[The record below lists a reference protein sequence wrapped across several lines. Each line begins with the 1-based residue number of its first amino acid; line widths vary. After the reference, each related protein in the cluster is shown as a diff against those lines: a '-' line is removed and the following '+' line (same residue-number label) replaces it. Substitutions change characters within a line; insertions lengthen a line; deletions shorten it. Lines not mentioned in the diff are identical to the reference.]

1 MSNNYSMNLNLER
14 LNKLNEKLNNVRKN
28 KFNEINF
35 FNLIYQTTTEGV
47 KNSKYE
53 FLANRTVDLND
64 RLDEVI
70 NQSTNKFNII
80 KDNVRKKNL
89 IFINLD
95 KFNW

>member
-1 MSNNYSMNLNLER
+1 MRHLNNYYFLQ
-14 LNKLNEKLNNVRKN
+14 K
-28 KFNEINF
+28 
-35 FNLIYQTTTEGV
+35 QTTTETI

-80 KDNVRKKNL
+80 KDNVRTIIYKYKC
-89 IFINLD
+89 
-95 KFNW
+95 